1 MTTTTLPP
9 PPLSDLVPHVF
20 YINLLTRPD
29 RKAHIIDQF
38 KRVGITAYERFNA
51 ICLPSGNGRIGC
63 TLSHLKCLELAKE
76 RQYKTVLICEDDTT
90 FTKPALFMK
99 QFRKFM
105 NKHLPMATNGWDV
118 VLLAGNNVPP
128 YTTVDDTCIKVTH
141 CQTTTC
147 YLVAQHYY
155 DTLIN
160 NIKTGL
166 KLLMQEPTK
175 HLFYAIDMYWLH
187 LQKQDCWFLITPLTV
202 VQREDYSDIEKRKTN
217 YAALMTDIDKHG
229 LMYRRTMVLPSVSKN

>member
-1 MTTTTLPP
+1 M
-9 PPLSDLVPHVF
+9 
-20 YINLLTRPD
+20 
-29 RKAHIIDQF
+29 
-38 KRVGITAYERFNA
+38 
-51 ICLPSGNGRIGC
+51 
-63 TLSHLKCLELAKE
+63 AKE

-90 FTKPALFMK
+90 FTKPSLFTN

-105 NKHLPMATNGWDV
+105 ANHSKGGWDV
-118 VLLAGNNVPP
+118 VLIAGNNVPP
-128 YTTVDDTCIKVTH
+128 YLTVDETCIKVTH

-175 HLFYAIDMYWLH
+175 HILYAIDMYWLH
-187 LQKQDCWFLITPLTV
+187 LQKRDNWFLITPLTV
-202 VQREDYSDIEKRKTN
+202 VQKEDYSDIEKRKTN
-217 YAALMTDIDKHG
+217 YAALMTDIDKRG
-229 LMYRRTMVLPSVSKN
+229 LMYRRTMTLP

>member
-1 MTTTTLPP
+1 MSANAAS
-9 PPLSDLVPHVF
+9 LSDLVPNVF
-20 YINLLTRPD
+20 YINLATRTD
-29 RKAHIIDQF
+29 RKAHIINQF
-38 KRVGITAYERFNA
+38 KRVGITAYERFDA
-51 ICLPSGNGRIGC
+51 IRLPSGDGRVGC
-63 TLSHLKCLELAKE
+63 TLSHLKCLEMAKE
-76 RQYKTVLICEDDTT
+76 RHYKTVLICEDDTT
-90 FTKPALFMK
+90 FTKPALFNN

-105 NKHLPMATNGWDV
+105 AKHSKGGWDV

-128 YTTVDDTCIKVTH
+128 YLTVDETCIKVTH

-175 HLFYAIDMYWLH
+175 HVLYAIDMYWLH
-187 LQKQDCWFLITPLTV
+187 LQKRDNWFLITPLTV

-229 LMYRRTMVLPSVSKN
+229 LMYRRTMTLP

>member
-1 MTTTTLPP
+1 MSANAAS
-9 PPLSDLVPHVF
+9 LSDLVPHVF
-20 YINLLTRPD
+20 YINLATRTD
-29 RKAHIIDQF
+29 RKAHIINQF
-38 KRVGITAYERFNA
+38 KRVGITAYERFDA
-51 ICLPSGNGRIGC
+51 IRLPSGDGRVGC
-63 TLSHLKCLELAKE
+63 TLSHLKCLEMAKE

-90 FTKPALFMK
+90 FTKPTLFIN

-105 NKHLPMATNGWDV
+105 AKHSKGGWDV

-128 YTTVDDTCIKVTH
+128 YLTVDETCIKVTH

-166 KLLMQEPTK
+166 KLLMQEPMK
-175 HLFYAIDMYWLH
+175 HVLYAIDMYWLH
-187 LQKQDCWFLITPLTV
+187 LQKRDNWFLITPLTV

-229 LMYRRTMVLPSVSKN
+229 LMYRRTMTLP